1 MKTLR
6 SEPLSAEA
14 FLPYGF
20 YGQMINPGAAPKFG
34 APPIEFYRDMVQQNL
49 GGSGIVS
56 FSVCRV
62 SPRERVIDVAESHST
77 HGESMLPLD
86 GDLLLQVGLV
96 TPDAKPAPDTFRV
109 FRVPRGTLVT
119 FRPGVWHH
127 APFAAGDQP
136 VNILIVLPE
145 RAYANDCTV
154 AQFAAADQIGVQ
166 S

>member
-1 MKTLR
+1 MKNIKV
-6 SEPLSAEA
+6 EPLTVEA

-20 YGQMINPGAAPKFG
+20 YANMINPAAPKFG

-49 GGSGIVS
+49 GGNSIVS

-62 SPRERVIDVAESHST
+62 QPRERVVDVAEIHST
-77 HGESMLPLD
+77 HGEAMLPLD
-86 GDLLLQVGLV
+86 GDMLLQVGLA
-96 TPDAKPAPDTFRV
+96 TPDGKPVSDHFRV

-127 APFAAGDQP
+127 APFAVGEQP
-136 VNILIVLPE
+136 LNILIVLPE

-154 AQFAAADQIGVQ
+154 AQFDAVEQLRLVL
-166 S
+166 